1 MGSEKAG
8 EAFGIFPEK
17 IKTMKNLYPAL
28 LAAQKEFPVVKKSDS
43 NPFFKSKYA
52 GLPSILEVVLPI
64 LHKHGLILSQPPIT
78 TEGKIGV
85 TTKLIH
91 AESGETETSEFSM
104 PLSKQDPQ
112 GAGSAITYARR
123 YAIVSI
129 LGLNVDEDDDANSA
143 SGHNTPSKPVKRS
156 GSDEIDEI
164 DLD

>member
-1 MGSEKAG
+1 M
-8 EAFGIFPEK
+8 
-17 IKTMKNLYPAL
+17 KTLYTAL

-52 GLPSILEVVLPI
+52 GLPSVLEVVLPI
-64 LHKHGLILSQPPIT
+64 LQKHGIVMTQNPIS
-78 TEGKIGV
+78 EDGRIGV
-85 TTKLIH
+85 ATVLTH
-91 AESGETETSEFSM
+91 AESGEQRESHFTM

-143 SGHNTPSKPVKRS
+143 SGHNMPSKATKSPRN
-156 GSDEIDEI
+156 EELDEI

>member
-1 MGSEKAG
+1 
-8 EAFGIFPEK
+8 
-17 IKTMKNLYPAL
+17 MKNLYTAL
-28 LAAQKEFPVVKKSDS
+28 LSAQKEFPVVKKSDS

-52 GLPSILEVVLPI
+52 GLPSVLEVVLPI
-64 LHKHGLILSQPPIT
+64 LQKNGIILSQAPKSD
-78 TEGKIGV
+78 EGKVGV

-91 AESGETETSEFSM
+91 AESGEVEVSEFTM

-143 SGHNTPSKPVKRS
+143 SGHNTPSKAVKRS
-156 GSDEIDEI
+156 VSGEIDEI